1 MKNKLKK
8 FKAVLFDMDG
18 IIVDSMPY
26 HFISWF
32 EALREYNVRVLPID
46 IFGMEG
52 AKWDKVIRYTFKRDG
67 LKFTQKIAQKIFIN
81 RQKLFTKY
89 FKRHIFPEII
99 KIINLLKN
107 QRFLIGIVTGS
118 SLAEAKKMLPKNIYN
133 LFDIKVAGD
142 MVKRGKP
149 YPDSYLLAAKKLNLN
164 PKECIV
170 IENAPYGIKAAKAA
184 KMYCIAITT
193 SLPKKYLTQ
202 ADKVYLTHK
211 ELYNDFNGRMKSGE

>member
-32 EALREYNVRVLPID
+32 EALYEYGVRVSPVD

-67 LKFTQKIAQKIFIN
+67 LKLTEKTAQKIFIN
-81 RQKLFTKY
+81 RQKLFAKY
-89 FKRHIFPEII
+89 FKRYIFPDII
-99 KIINLLKN
+99 KTIKLLKN
-107 QRFLIGIVTGS
+107 QGFLLGIVTGS

-133 LFDIKVAGD
+133 LFDTKVAGD

-149 YPDSYLLAAKKLNLN
+149 YPDSYLLAAKQLNLP

-184 KMYCIAITT
+184 KMYCIAIAT
-193 SLPKKYLTQ
+193 SLSKKYLNQ

-211 ELYNDFNGRMKSGE
+211 KLYADFKKTIEH